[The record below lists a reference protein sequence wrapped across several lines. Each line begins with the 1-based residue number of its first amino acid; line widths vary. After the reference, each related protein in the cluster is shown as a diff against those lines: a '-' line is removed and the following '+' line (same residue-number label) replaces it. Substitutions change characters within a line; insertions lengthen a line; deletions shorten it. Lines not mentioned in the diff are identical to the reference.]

1 MSLDPLFEPA
11 ADHFLDLQTRI
22 VAALEALDG
31 HATFHRDEWTRDES
45 EVPDGP
51 SLRGWGRTCALEGG
65 AVLEKAGVAFSK
77 VRGRLAQGHAEAM
90 PGDGLDFQ
98 ATGVSLVLHP
108 RNPHVPIVHLN
119 YRRLARGATAW
130 FGGGADLTPCYL
142 DPQDVQHFHETHRR
156 VCEQHARVADW
167 PTLHRDCDAYFY
179 LPHRGERRGVGGLF
193 FDHMAA
199 NPEEMFAFVKAV
211 GDAFLPAWLPIAQ
224 RHRDDPYGDRE
235 RQWQLVRRGRYVE
248 FNLVHD
254 RGTVFGLRTG
264 GRIESILMSMPPLAA
279 WGYDLQPEP
288 GSPEAVMQQA
298 LVRPA

>member
-1 MSLDPLFEPA
+1 
-11 ADHFLDLQTRI
+11 
-22 VAALEALDG
+22 
-31 HATFHRDEWTRDES
+31 
-45 EVPDGP
+45 
-51 SLRGWGRTCALEGG
+51 
-65 AVLEKAGVAFSK
+65 
-77 VRGRLAQGHAEAM
+77 
-90 PGDGLDFQ
+90 
-98 ATGVSLVLHP
+98 
-108 RNPHVPIVHLN
+108 VPIVHLN